1 VRTIGAPSTED
12 TDLRAMVFDMAKP
25 ATLVGAVNFFRA
37 PLQISYDGGLH
48 WQTVPK
54 PFPMPQDSFVEC
66 LASGWL

>member
-1 VRTIGAPSTED
+1 
-12 TDLRAMVFDMAKP
+12 MAKP